1 MLRRVALVRT
11 NVSEELSTSFMTDSC
26 NPDEWGAKFLRNV
39 GSYMSHT
46 A

>member
-1 MLRRVALVRT
+1 MKNGVFWVVMPCGFCKNAD
-11 NVSEELSTSFMTDSC
+11 FC
-26 NPDEWGAKFLRNV
+26 HPDEGGARYLRNV